1 MKHYIL
7 FNLINTL
14 NQYKSI
20 HSVRRI
26 ENNTLKIEFNNR
38 NVYYFDMTKGNSSI
52 YKTIDEKNSK
62 RDFNAPFDIQLQKRF
77 NNSKIKEIKLL
88 NNDKIIYIKTVTK
101 SSYKKEVS
109 ILQLEFTGKNSNAI
123 ILNESNI
130 VLEALRHVDEWTST
144 RIVKV
149 GQKLLELK
157 KPDFDYEQK
166 DIEDVDQFL
175 LNIYKVK
182 EQQQLSQIKKQKVQ
196 QIQKQIQKIEKIL
209 NGLENVDKLL
219 ENSIRYNNDASHIL
233 NDLYTLSG
241 YKKDIAIKKSNEL
254 FTKSKKS
261 KQKAKNQHIEQLN
274 LTQKLEFYKRLINT
288 IEQSSNIDELEFYFP
303 KKDKNQTKTKK
314 SQQYQSFYID
324 GYKVMLGRDERENIY
339 LLQNSRASDF
349 WFHLKDRPSSH
360 LIVSNTKKSIPDHII
375 EQAATIVAKFS
386 LDTTGDYLV
395 DYTQRRNVKIQSKA
409 NVLYNPYNTIGVRV

>member
-52 YKTIDEKNSK
+52 YKTTDEKNSK

-77 NNSKIKEIKLL
+77 NNSKIEEIKLL
-88 NNDKIIYIKTVTK
+88 NDDKIIYIKTVTK

-144 RIVKV
+144 RVVKV

-209 NGLENVDKLL
+209 NGLENVEKLL
-219 ENSIRYNNDASHIL
+219 ENSILYNNDGSHIL